1 MSTDSPNRPRHRT
14 VDRVA
19 ALLDAAARS
28 REGLTLTELARTIE
42 SPTSSAQGLVN
53 GLVATGFLIEDGR
66 RYRLGAAPYLLV
78 LISGRPVVSTVRHE
92 HLVAL
97 HEASGLTAVT
107 AVAVGSDAYYI
118 DHSGAD
124 HRFAYLAE
132 NRVRR
137 PLLRTSSGWVL
148 LAHLDRRDLWAHLQS
163 AGPEDAQRVEDFL
176 AEMPR
181 ILETGMCATPRS
193 SDTGDGVACAVREDG
208 RVVAAVALVGTHED
222 IDPRRAE
229 LAELLRSAL
238 PPTT

>member
-1 MSTDSPNRPRHRT
+1 MSNTQSNRPGHRT

-19 ALLDAAARS
+19 ALLEAAARS
-28 REGLTLTELARTIE
+28 REGLTLTELARIIE

-53 GLVATGFLIEDGR
+53 GLVSTGFLIEDGR

-92 HLVAL
+92 DLVAL
-97 HEASGLTAVT
+97 HDASGLTAVT
-107 AVAVGSDAYYI
+107 AITVGPDVYYI

-148 LAHLDRRDLWAHLQS
+148 LAHLDRRDLWSHLQA
-163 AGPEDAQRVEDFL
+163 AGPEDQARVEDFL

-181 ILETGMCATPRS
+181 ILETGVCATPKS
-193 SDTGDGVACAVREDG
+193 SGTDDGVACAVHEDG
-208 RVVAAVALVGTHED
+208 RVVAAVALVGTREE

-229 LAELLRSAL
+229 LAELLRAAL
-238 PPTT
+238 PPRP